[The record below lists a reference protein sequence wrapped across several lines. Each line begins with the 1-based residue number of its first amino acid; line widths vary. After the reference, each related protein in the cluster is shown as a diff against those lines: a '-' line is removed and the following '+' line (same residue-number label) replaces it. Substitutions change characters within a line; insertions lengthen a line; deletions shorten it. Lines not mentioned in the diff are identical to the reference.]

1 MSFQDLQDY
10 AAALERR
17 GELRSIDVEVDP
29 ELEITEIADRVVRA
43 GGPALWFRR
52 PRGHRYPVV
61 TNLFGTRARTA
72 FALGVEDLDEI
83 GARLE
88 AILLTR
94 PPAGLLDTLRALP
107 RLAEMSSWAPRRARR
122 APSQEVVEKQ
132 PSQLDQPALKC
143 WPQDGGRFLTLPLVV
158 TRHPDSGQR
167 NLGMYRMQIFDERT
181 AGMHWH
187 PHKVGAEHYRRW
199 EARGEPMP
207 VAVALGGDPATIYA
221 ATAPLPEEFD
231 EALFAGFL
239 RRRPLA
245 LVKCITCDLEVPAN
259 AEFVL
264 EGYVEPHERRREGP
278 FGDHTGYYSLPD
290 DFPVFHL
297 TALTR
302 RADPVYPA
310 TVVGRPPKE
319 DCYLGKA
326 TERIFLP
333 LIRMQL
339 PEIVDINLPV
349 EGIFH
354 NLALVRLR
362 KRYPGHALRVMHAL
376 WGLGQMML
384 TKIIVVV
391 DEEVDV
397 QNLSEVLWRVGNNID
412 PERDVC
418 FVHGPVDILD
428 HAARRPGLG
437 SKMGIDATRK
447 WPGEG
452 FDRPWPDA
460 VEMTPEVVARVDSLW
475 NLLGL
480 GERT

>member
-1 MSFQDLQDY
+1 
-10 AAALERR
+10 
-17 GELRSIDVEVDP
+17 
-29 ELEITEIADRVVRA
+29 
-43 GGPALWFRR
+43 
-52 PRGHRYPVV
+52 
-61 TNLFGTRARTA
+61 
-72 FALGVEDLDEI
+72 
-83 GARLE
+83 
-88 AILLTR
+88 
-94 PPAGLLDTLRALP
+94 
-107 RLAEMSSWAPRRARR
+107 
-122 APSQEVVEKQ
+122 
-132 PSQLDQPALKC
+132 
-143 WPQDGGRFLTLPLVV
+143 
-158 TRHPDSGQR
+158 
-167 NLGMYRMQIFDERT
+167 
-181 AGMHWH
+181 
-187 PHKVGAEHYRRW
+187 
-199 EARGEPMP
+199 
-207 VAVALGGDPATIYA
+207 
-221 ATAPLPEEFD
+221 
-231 EALFAGFL
+231 
-239 RRRPLA
+239 
-245 LVKCITCDLEVPAN
+245 
-259 AEFVL
+259 
-264 EGYVEPHERRREGP
+264 
-278 FGDHTGYYSLPD
+278 
-290 DFPVFHL
+290 
-297 TALTR
+297 
-302 RADPVYPA
+302 
-310 TVVGRPPKE
+310 
-319 DCYLGKA
+319 
-326 TERIFLP
+326 
-333 LIRMQL
+333 MQL

-475 NLLGL
+475 NSLGL